1 MRTFLWFMGPPAK
14 ANRSILVDM
23 SGHAAEVGKVPV
35 LRHAPPVLLVLRVLA
50 PASHELLAESLP
62 SSFQQLEISRN
73 LADQW
78 ELVLPS
84 SIPTPSTSSPPRP
97 RASVSPCLPLGK
109 SVMSTSTTPLWAT
122 RVSRFSILTA
132 RAPPIQFGLLAC
144 TALNG
149 AHLGFGHLCCQCRVY
164 TPRLWSYKVACAV

>member
-1 MRTFLWFMGPPAK
+1 MLALLEHTLPHPPPAPE
-14 ANRSILVDM
+14 L
-23 SGHAAEVGKVPV
+23 H
-35 LRHAPPVLLVLRVLA
+35 LPPFLIS
-50 PASHELLAESLP
+50 PHPSP
-62 SSFQQLEISRN
+62 SS
-73 LADQW
+73 
-78 ELVLPS
+78 S

-122 RVSRFSILTA
+122 RGSSPTIVGRISRFSILTA
-132 RAPPIQFGLLAC
+132 RVPPIQFGLLAC

-164 TPRLWSYKVACAV
+164 TPRLWSYKVACAVCVLASGVVVHANP